1 MQRLIFL
8 LALFLLTFQFPAS
21 AKKKP
26 VVYIIGD
33 STVKNGKGDGSNGLW
48 GWGDLILQYFDTT
61 KIKVVNCALGGTSSR
76 TFQTKGLWD
85 KVREQLERGDFVLMQ
100 FGHNDGSAVNDTS
113 RARGTL
119 KGIGE
124 EYLEIA
130 NMLTEVHE
138 TVHTYG
144 WYLRKMIRETQ
155 GKGAVPVVVTPIP
168 RNDWEQGKLK
178 RTPNSYPQWAMDV
191 AKEEKVGWIDLNEMV
206 TQIYDKLGADQVK
219 TYFPGDPTHTNLD
232 GAKLNAEMV
241 VKGIQ
246 AVKKSR
252 LKAYLKK

>member
-1 MQRLIFL
+1 MKRLIL
-8 LALFLLTFQFPAS
+8 LGALFLLTFQFQA
-21 AKKKP
+21 AAQRKP
-26 VVYIIGD
+26 VAYIIGD

-48 GWGDLILQYFDTT
+48 GWGDLIVQLFDTT

-85 KVREQLERGDFVLMQ
+85 KVREQLEHGDFVLIQ
-100 FGHNDGSAVNDTS
+100 FGHNDGGAVNDTS

-119 KGIGE
+119 KGVGE

-144 WYLRKMIRETQ
+144 WYLRKMIHETQ
-155 GKGAVPVVVTPIP
+155 VKGAVPVVVTPIP
-168 RNDWEQGKLK
+168 RNDWDQGKLK

-191 AKEEKVGWIDLNEMV
+191 AKAEKVGWIDLNEMV
-206 TQIYDKLGADQVK
+206 SKTYDKAGMEQVK
-219 TYFPGDPTHTNLD
+219 SYFPGDHTHTNLA
-232 GAKLNAEMV
+232 GAQLNAELV

-246 AVKKSR
+246 TLEKSR